1 MDMIYDGYDSMIEM
15 MALRM
20 VTLKHE
26 DLSTKTCDF
35 LAIVVNSWKLMPA
48 RMRFTVAKLVAEEFA
63 IFINHRLG
71 CAVGGYSWV

>member
-1 MDMIYDGYDSMIEM
+1 MIYDGYDSMIEM
-15 MALRM
+15 MALSM

-48 RMRFTVAKLVAEEFA
+48 RMCFTIAKLVAEEFA
-63 IFINHRLG
+63 IFINH
-71 CAVGGYSWV
+71 